1 MIFEDAPGIKEG
13 INDLKENF
21 NISTLGAG
29 LIAAIFGCTGPPLII
44 IKGAMNAGLNEA
56 TITSWLFSVYFFGG
70 LITILMALMYKQPIC
85 GAWSIPG
92 AILVA
97 GVLSNFNINQ
107 AVGAYLIAGV
117 LVLFLGLTGLVGK
130 VIRWLPLPIVMGMI
144 AGALFEFGTKIV
156 SAFEAGPVLIGIC
169 LIVYLIFSRL
179 FPKIPGVVGALLVG
193 LIFTVVTG
201 TADFSKVSFEVAQ
214 PRFFVPEFSLDSFFS
229 IAIPLAIMVIGAENA
244 QAAGVLMA
252 EDYDPPINAMAIIS
266 GLGGI
271 ITSFFGGHNANI
283 AGPMTAITSG
293 PDAGNSKEG
302 RYVASVFDG
311 VLFTGFGLLAGAATT
326 IVTAIP
332 ANLINLLAG
341 LAMIGVLTNAFET
354 AFSGKFQIGAFFALI
369 VAASGISILK
379 IGAPFW
385 ALVVGIVVSLV
396 LEPQDFERDVANSDK
411 KVEGAA
417 A

>member
-13 INDLKENF
+13 FNDLKEYF
-21 NISTLGAG
+21 NISTFGAG

-56 TITSWLFSVYFFGG
+56 TITSWLFSIYFFGG
-70 LITILMALMYKQPIC
+70 LITLLIALMYKQPIC

-107 AVGAYLIAGV
+107 AVGAYLISGL
-117 LVLFLGLTGLVGK
+117 LVLILGLTGLVGK

-144 AGALFEFGTKIV
+144 AGALFKFGTNIV
-156 SAFEAGPVLIGIC
+156 MAFEEGPLLIGVSFVI
-169 LIVYLIFSRL
+169 YLIFSKL

-193 LIFTVVTG
+193 LLLTIVTG
-201 TADFSKVSFEVAQ
+201 TADFSQVSFEIVSPQ
-214 PRFFVPEFSLDSFFS
+214 FFVPEFSVDAIFS
-229 IAIPLAIMVIGAENA
+229 ISIPLAIMVIGAENA

-252 EDYDPPINAMAIIS
+252 EDYKPPINAMTILS
-266 GLGGI
+266 GIGGI

-293 PDAGNSKEG
+293 PDAGEVKEG

-311 VLFTGFGLLAGAATT
+311 ILFTGFGLLAGAATA

-332 ANLINLLAG
+332 SSLINLLAG

-354 AFSGKFQIGAFFALI
+354 AFSGKFQLGAFFALI
-369 VAASGISILK
+369 IAASGISILK

-385 ALVVGIVVSLV
+385 ALAVGIIVSL
-396 LEPQDFERDVANSDK
+396 LLERDDFKRNKETGETLA
-411 KVEGAA
+411 
-417 A
+417 